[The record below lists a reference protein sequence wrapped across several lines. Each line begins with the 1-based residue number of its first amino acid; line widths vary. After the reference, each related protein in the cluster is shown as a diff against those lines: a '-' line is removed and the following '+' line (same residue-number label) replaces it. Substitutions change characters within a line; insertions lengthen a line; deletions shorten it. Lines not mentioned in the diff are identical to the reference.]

1 MILDEAKETF
11 IQAWGNLG
19 SNWGINRT
27 MGQVH
32 ALLLLSNVSLS
43 SDQIMETLNISRG
56 NANMNI
62 RALIEWGLV
71 FRENKEGERR
81 EYFYGEK
88 DMWRILQKIVQQ
100 RKKKE
105 LTPIVELLDNLSQV
119 EASGKEAIEF
129 LSVIEDIQYFA
140 QKTDKIL
147 DKLVNNDPNW
157 IVNLLIKA
165 V

>member
-1 MILDEAKETF
+1 MKLDDAKETF

-19 SNWGINRT
+19 SSWGINKT

-32 ALLLLSNVSLS
+32 ALLLVSKNSLS

-71 FRENKEGERR
+71 FKESKEGERR

-88 DMWRILQKIVQQ
+88 DMWRILQKIIHQ
-100 RKKKE
+100 RKKRE
-105 LTPIVELLDNLSQV
+105 LTPIVDLLDTLSQV
-119 EASGKEAIEF
+119 DASDESASEF
-129 LSVIEDIQYFA
+129 LKVIQDIQYFA
-140 QKTDKIL
+140 QKTDRVL
-147 DKLVNNDPNW
+147 DKLVDKDPNW
-157 IVNLLIKA
+157 IINLLIKA

>member
-1 MILDEAKETF
+1 MELNEAKETF

-19 SNWGINRT
+19 SSWGINRT
-27 MGQVH
+27 MAQVH
-32 ALLLLSNVSLS
+32 ALLLVSKDSLS
-43 SDQIMETLNISRG
+43 SDEIMEALDISRG

-71 FRENKEGERR
+71 FKESKVGERR

-88 DMWRILQKIVQQ
+88 DVWRIMQKIIEQ

-105 LTPIVELLDNLSQV
+105 LNPIVDLLDDLSQV
-119 EASGKEAIEF
+119 ENKNDDVSEF
-129 LSVIEDIQYFA
+129 LSVIQDIQYFA
-140 QKTDKIL
+140 LKTDKVL
-147 DKLVNNDPNW
+147 DKLVNKDPNW
-157 IVNLLIKA
+157 IVNLLLKA

>member
-1 MILDEAKETF
+1 MELNEAKETF

-19 SNWGINRT
+19 SSWGINRT
-27 MGQVH
+27 MAQVH
-32 ALLLLSNVSLS
+32 ALLLVSKDSLS
-43 SDQIMETLNISRG
+43 SDEIMEALDISRG

-71 FRENKEGERR
+71 FKENKVGERR

-88 DMWRILQKIVQQ
+88 DVWRIMQKIIEQ

-105 LTPIVELLDNLSQV
+105 LNPIVYLLDDLSQV
-119 EASGKEAIEF
+119 ENKNDEVSEF
-129 LSVIEDIQYFA
+129 LSVIQDIQYFA
-140 QKTDKIL
+140 LKTDKVL
-147 DKLVNNDPNW
+147 DKLVNKDPNW
-157 IVNLLIKA
+157 IVNLLLKA

>member
-1 MILDEAKETF
+1 MELNEAKETF

-19 SNWGINRT
+19 SSWGINRT
-27 MGQVH
+27 MAQVH
-32 ALLLLSNVSLS
+32 ALLLVSKDSLS
-43 SDQIMETLNISRG
+43 SDEIMEALDISRG

-71 FRENKEGERR
+71 FKENKVGERR

-88 DMWRILQKIVQQ
+88 DVWRIMQKIIEQ

-105 LTPIVELLDNLSQV
+105 LNPIVDLLDDLSQV
-119 EASGKEAIEF
+119 ENKNDEVSEF
-129 LSVIEDIQYFA
+129 LSVIQDIQYFA
-140 QKTDKIL
+140 LKTDKVL
-147 DKLVNNDPNW
+147 DKLVNKDPNW
-157 IVNLLIKA
+157 IVNLLLKA

>member
-1 MILDEAKETF
+1 MELNEAKETF

-19 SNWGINRT
+19 SSWGINRT
-27 MGQVH
+27 MAQVH
-32 ALLLLSNVSLS
+32 ALLLVSKDSLS
-43 SDQIMETLNISRG
+43 SDEIMEALDISRG

-71 FRENKEGERR
+71 FKENKVGERR

-88 DMWRILQKIVQQ
+88 DVWRIMQKIIEQ

-105 LTPIVELLDNLSQV
+105 LNPIVDLLNDLSQV
-119 EASGKEAIEF
+119 ENKNDDVSEF
-129 LSVIEDIQYFA
+129 LSVIQDIQYFA
-140 QKTDKIL
+140 LKTDKVL
-147 DKLVNNDPNW
+147 DKLVNKDPNW
-157 IVNLLIKA
+157 IVNLLLKA

>member
-1 MILDEAKETF
+1 MELNEAKETF

-19 SNWGINRT
+19 SSWGINRT
-27 MGQVH
+27 MAQVH
-32 ALLLLSNVSLS
+32 ALLLVSKDSLS
-43 SDQIMETLNISRG
+43 SDEIMEALDISRG

-71 FRENKEGERR
+71 FKENKVGERR

-88 DMWRILQKIVQQ
+88 DVWRIMQKIIEQ

-105 LTPIVELLDNLSQV
+105 LNPIVDLLDDLSQV
-119 EASGKEAIEF
+119 ENKNDDVSEF
-129 LSVIEDIQYFA
+129 LSVIQDIQYFA
-140 QKTDKIL
+140 LKTDKVL
-147 DKLVNNDPNW
+147 DKLVNKDPNW
-157 IVNLLIKA
+157 IVNLLLKA

>member
-1 MILDEAKETF
+1 MRLDEAKETF

-19 SNWGINRT
+19 SSWGINRT

-32 ALLLLSNVSLS
+32 ALLLLSKESLS
-43 SDQIMETLNISRG
+43 SDQIMETLDISRG

-71 FRENKEGERR
+71 FKESREGERR

-88 DMWRILQKIVQQ
+88 DMLRILQKIVQQ

-105 LTPIVELLDNLSQV
+105 LTPIVELLDTLSDV
-119 EASGKEAIEF
+119 DSSTKEGAEF

-140 QKTDKIL
+140 QKTDKVL
-147 DKLVNNDPNW
+147 DKLVNKDPNW
-157 IVNLLIKA
+157 IMNLLIKA

>member
-1 MILDEAKETF
+1 MKLDDAKETF

-19 SNWGINRT
+19 SSWGINKT

-32 ALLLLSNVSLS
+32 ALLLVSKNSLS

-71 FRENKEGERR
+71 FKESKEGERR
-81 EYFYGEK
+81 DYFYGEK
-88 DMWRILQKIVQQ
+88 DMWRILQKIIHQ
-100 RKKKE
+100 RKKRE
-105 LTPIVELLDNLSQV
+105 LTPIVDLLDTLSQV
-119 EASGKEAIEF
+119 DASDDAASEF
-129 LSVIEDIQYFA
+129 LKVIQDIQYFA
-140 QKTDKIL
+140 QKTDRVL
-147 DKLVNNDPNW
+147 DKLVDKDPNW